1 MEMIIFLA
9 LSNGFRASLRP
20 NSSSKNPRPKKSRAL
35 KQKTHSAGEWVESFC
50 FEIRLQKRPP
60 PPGWIPG
67 KSIPAKP
74 VGESRVHEA
83 HSVARPFLG
92 FNYFFPAWLQSIPR
106 HFRGAH
112 FNKTAARF
120 DNPRSRQHCWLHMR
134 PQ

>member
-67 KSIPAKP
+67 KSIPAIP
-74 VGESRVHEA
+74 VGEIRVHEG
-83 HSVARPFLG
+83 HSVIRLPPG
-92 FNYFFPAWLQSIPR
+92 FNSFFSHHFSRCQAKLRRILKPR
-106 HFRGAH
+106 GPILLTF
-112 FNKTAARF
+112 
-120 DNPRSRQHCWLHMR
+120 
-134 PQ
+134 